1 MTLRWLDF
9 DYSEDTEGIGTFD
22 AMASTAPE
30 HTQEVEA
37 EIAQVMAWAEA
48 TFPHGRGVLGDGA
61 DWDCDVQE
69 LHEADGARRTLVLSI
84 SGSAAFCEALRDRF
98 GL

>member
-22 AMASTAPE
+22 AMASSAPA
-30 HTQEVEA
+30 HMADVEA
-37 EIAQVMAWAEA
+37 EIAAVIAWAEA
-48 TFPHGRGVLGDGA
+48 TFPNGRGVLEDGA

-69 LHEADGARRTLVLSI
+69 LHEDDDRRRTLVLSI
-84 SGSAAFCEALRDRF
+84 SGTAAFCEALRERF

>member
-9 DYSEDTEGIGTFD
+9 DYSEDTEGVGTFD
-22 AMASTAPE
+22 AMASTAPA
-30 HTQEVEA
+30 HTPAVEA
-37 EIAQVMAWAEA
+37 EIAEVIAWAEA
-48 TFPHGRGVLGDGA
+48 SFPHGRGVLDDGA

-69 LHEADGARRTLVLSI
+69 LHEDDGARRTLVLSI
-84 SGSAAFCEALRDRF
+84 SGSTAFCEALRERF